1 VGAAIVLV
9 LALIILAVAIVD
21 RVVGASADSS
31 QPSGAVSVDPEIPP
45 RTRSITIHQVDG
57 EVVGVVVAA
66 LDADQRGGTAVFVPP
81 GALVGPPGEAGERI
95 DEIAAEDGPAGVAEA
110 FESFIGAPV
119 DLVEVLDETDWPTLL
134 PSRITIENPA
144 PLERQRPSGTELLFP
159 AGPIDVL
166 PQQLPQLLGLR
177 SPGEDDLDRL
187 ARQERVWDAWLDA
200 IAASDP
206 PVAGDPATDQPTFMA
221 ALARGPVDAR
231 VLPVAALDPAAGL
244 YEVDAAEAPVIVA
257 ALAPER
263 MAAGEGDRVQLLNGV
278 GKPGLLTDVA
288 ALLVPE
294 GLRVPLTDDADAF
307 GYRRT
312 QIVYHGADQEATAQ
326 AIREVLGVGNV
337 LPSRQ
342 TLDAVDVTVVI
353 GQDLAARMAVDD
365 DDVVAAP

>member
-1 VGAAIVLV
+1 VLV
-9 LALIILAVAIVD
+9 LALIILAVSIVD

-31 QPSGAVSVDPEIPP
+31 ERSVPVAADPEIEP
-45 RTRSITIHQVDG
+45 RTRSVTIHQVGG

-81 GALVGPPGEAGERI
+81 GALVGPPDEAGERI
-95 DEIAAEDGPAGVAEA
+95 DEIAAEGGPAGVREA

-119 DLVEVLDETDWPTLL
+119 DLVQTLDEAAWPVLL
-134 PSRITIENPA
+134 PDRITIENPA
-144 PLERQRPSGTELLFP
+144 PLERQRPTGTELLFP

-166 PQQLPQLLGLR
+166 PQQLPQLLGMR

-187 ARQERVWDAWLDA
+187 ARQERVWEAWLDV
-200 IAASDP
+200 IAAADM

-231 VLPVAALDPAAGL
+231 VLPVAAVDPAAGL
-244 YEVDAAEAPVIVA
+244 YEVDAAGAPVIVA

-263 MAAGEGDRVQLLNGV
+263 MAAGEGGRVQLLNGV
-278 GKPGLLTDVA
+278 GKPGLVTDVA

-294 GLRVPLTDDADAF
+294 GLRVPLTDDADDF

-312 QIVYHGADQEATAQ
+312 QIVYHGADQAATAET
-326 AIREVLGVGNV
+326 IREVLGVGKV
-337 LPSRQ
+337 LPARQ

-353 GQDLAARMAVDD
+353 GQDLAARMAVEE